1 MTATLQFRN
10 NMLDKTWDV
19 THNFKSKQHID
30 NYIAKV
36 ESTGL
41 HSFDEI
47 FIEDPIDQFIYDTAK
62 QFQPKK

>member
-1 MTATLQFRN
+1 
-10 NMLDKTWDV
+10 MLNKTWDV